1 MSTGVTTKH
10 DTFLKLPLT
19 LPNSRLA
26 KKKKKKKTG
35 NVPHDKQTCQV
46 ASSNLSF
53 AAIA

>member
-26 KKKKKKKTG
+26 KKKKKTG

>member
-1 MSTGVTTKH
+1 MSTGITTKQ

-19 LPNSRLA
+19 FPNSRLG
-26 KKKKKKKTG
+26 KKKKTG
-35 NVPHDKQTCQV
+35 NAPHDKQTCQV